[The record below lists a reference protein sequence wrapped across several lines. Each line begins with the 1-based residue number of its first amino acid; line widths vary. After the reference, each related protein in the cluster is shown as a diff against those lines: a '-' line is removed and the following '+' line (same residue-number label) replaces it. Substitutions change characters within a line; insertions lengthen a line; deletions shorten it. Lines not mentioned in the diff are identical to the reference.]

1 MLPPFFQEKNS
12 LWKMCYNYR
21 ILLLAE
27 IINHCDNF
35 IPEDSPQDVY
45 QIIDFSAIIHTKIRF
60 NEFKSNFKKVEDAC
74 NFSDLMIVSQ
84 RYFYVFIIHL
94 LRWSSSPFAYC
105 TSIWFKTYGSVYS
118 NRCVN
123 ALFSRQPHSLTYS
136 PDD

>member
-1 MLPPFFQEKNS
+1 
-12 LWKMCYNYR
+12 MCYNYR

-60 NEFKSNFKKVEDAC
+60 NKFKSNFKKVEDAC

-84 RYFYVFIIHL
+84 RYFYVFNTFITLKFITL
-94 LRWSSSPFAYC
+94 
-105 TSIWFKTYGSVYS
+105 
-118 NRCVN
+118 CV
-123 ALFSRQPHSLTYS
+123 LY
-136 PDD
+136 